1 MKEVK
6 VAAMVEEVEEVEEVE
21 VAAMVDEGEQYLRKE
36 QWNKKLK

>member
-6 VAAMVEEVEEVEEVE
+6 VAAMVEEVE
-21 VAAMVDEGEQYLRKE
+21 VAAMVGEGEQYLRKE